1 MKKTYKFDYRENIFG
16 RIEILAEND
25 LQAEEIF
32 FEMSSENLLKKSNT
46 KYKQSSRE
54 IRFVDIGGYFD
65 SMTADEWDDYKN
77 GRIKI
82 FNTMKS
88 LPPEHT

>member
-46 KYKQSSRE
+46 KYKQ
-54 IRFVDIGGYFD
+54 
-65 SMTADEWDDYKN
+65 
-77 GRIKI
+77 
-82 FNTMKS
+82 
-88 LPPEHT
+88 

>member
-1 MKKTYKFDYRENIFG
+1 MTQTYKIDYKETVFG
-16 RIEILAEND
+16 RIEIEAEND

-32 FEMSSENLLKKSNT
+32 FEMSSKNLLKSQIPNI
-46 KYKQSSRE
+46 SSPAS

-65 SMTADEWDDYKN
+65 SMTEEEWDDYKN

-82 FNTMKS
+82 FNIMKS